1 MIHVFRLISVIA
13 ICLTVLACSRERNQ
27 WHEPAAQPGP
37 AAATPAPTVNE
48 KGERIVL
55 FAPLDPGPLT
65 AIFPDARL
73 DFPYRAAERVDLLLR
88 GHDGRVGETLPDSFT
103 PRWDQGRVAATAG
116 AHVVVLSRVLDLKRH
131 KGSSGTP
138 PIPDSVEALVEL
150 RVLDVNGRAMYHK
163 RMQGR
168 SDVATSPK
176 LAAAAAAPESRAA
189 WDALDAGLG
198 SLRTF
203 LAAQNDLSN
212 APTPATEMNPAALVL
227 VPVIFDVA
235 PAGAEIEV
243 DGIFRGHTPL
253 TLHLPVRE
261 LPIRISLAGHIPWER
276 IVTPEEGMK
285 IQPILAPE
293 GGAAREAAPA
303 APAAPEAAP
312 AAPAAPVDG
321 EAPVEPAAPAPT
333 PAVEEP
339 AAG

>member
-1 MIHVFRLISVIA
+1 MVHVLRLISVIA

-27 WHEPAAQPGP
+27 WQEPADQPGP

-65 AIFPDARL
+65 AIFPEARL

-88 GHDGRVGETLPDSFT
+88 GHDGRVGETLPDSFA

-150 RVLDVNGRAMYHK
+150 RVLDVNGRAIYHK

-227 VPVIFDVA
+227 VPVVFDVA
-235 PAGAEIEV
+235 PAGAEIHV
-243 DGIFRGHTPL
+243 DGIFRGHAPL

-261 LPIRISLAGHIPWER
+261 LTIRIGLTGHIPWER
-276 IVTPEEGMK
+276 TLTPADGMK
-285 IQPILAPE
+285 IQPILTVE
-293 GGAAREAAPA
+293 GGAAPAEEAPA
-303 APAAPEAAP
+303 VPAQ
-312 AAPAAPVDG
+312 PVDN
-321 EAPVEPAAPAPT
+321 EIPVEPAAPAPT